1 MEISEKEY
9 YELQMQ
15 VRLLQSRVEGMKIPK
30 QTTMKDLVNEQVI
43 SRVWNLAD
51 DKPIFEYSRSNS
63 DAWTQ
68 MLVLAKMIHEPSPL
82 FYMDRTNNGYF
93 SKPYIRSIF
102 PKNRPRKI
110 SDLTPEELTVSV
122 QMLNEIIP
130 IYNKYF
136 KQMHQRVIYDP
147 TGKGDY
153 RSIGV
158 LDDDAEVNDDG
169 TVE

>member
-1 MEISEKEY
+1 MEIDEKEY

-15 VRLLQSRVEGMKIPK
+15 VRCLQSQVGSMKMPK

-43 SRVWNLAD
+43 SRVWNLAE
-51 DKPIFEYSRSNS
+51 DKPIFGYRYFNS

-68 MLVLAKMIHEPSPL
+68 MLALAKMIHEPSSS
-82 FYMDRTNNGYF
+82 FYMDRTISGCF
-93 SKPYIRSIF
+93 SRPYIRSIF

-110 SDLTPEELTVSV
+110 SDLTPEELNVSV

-136 KQMHQRVIYDP
+136 KRMHQRVIYDR

-153 RSIGV
+153 VSVGV
-158 LDDDAEVNDDG
+158 LDDNMEV
-169 TVE
+169 ER

>member
-9 YELQMQ
+9 CELKMQ
-15 VRLLQSRVEGMKIPK
+15 VRLLQSRVEGMKVPK
-30 QTTMKDLVNEQVI
+30 QTTMRDLVNEQVI
-43 SRVWNLAD
+43 SRAWNIAD
-51 DKPIFEYSRSNS
+51 DKPIFEYRRFNS

-68 MLVLAKMIHEPSPL
+68 MLALAKLIHEPSPL
-82 FYMDRTNNGYF
+82 FYMDRTNNDYF
-93 SKPYIRSIF
+93 SRPYIQSIF

-110 SDLTPEELTVSV
+110 SDLTPEELAVSV

-136 KQMHQRVIYDP
+136 KLMHQRVMYDP

-153 RSIGV
+153 EPIRI
-158 LDDDAEVNDDG
+158 LDDDMEVNDDG
-169 TVE
+169 AVE

>member
-15 VRLLQSRVEGMKIPK
+15 VMRLQSQVESMKIPK

-51 DKPIFEYSRSNS
+51 DKPIFEYRRFNS

-68 MLVLAKMIHEPSPL
+68 MLALAKLIHEPSPL
-82 FYMDRTNNGYF
+82 FYMDRTIGNY
-93 SKPYIRSIF
+93 SPKSYIRSIF

-110 SDLTPEELTVSV
+110 SDLTPEELAVSV

-136 KQMHQRVIYDP
+136 KLMHQRVMYDP

-153 RSIGV
+153 EPIRI
-158 LDDDAEVNDDG
+158 LDDDMEVNDDG
-169 TVE
+169 AVK

>member
-1 MEISEKEY
+1 MEVSEKEY

-15 VRLLQSRVEGMKIPK
+15 VRTLKHQVDAMSSPRRTAL
-30 QTTMKDLVNEQVI
+30 KDLVKEQVI
-43 SRVWNLAD
+43 SHVWNLAD
-51 DKPIFEYSRSNS
+51 DKPIFEYRRFNS

-68 MLVLAKMIHEPSPL
+68 MLALAKMIHDPSSL
-82 FYMDRTNNGYF
+82 FYMDRTINGYA

-110 SDLTPEELTVSV
+110 SDLTPEELNVSV

-136 KQMHQRVIYDP
+136 KLMHQRVIYDP

-158 LDDDAEVNDDG
+158 LDDDTEVNDDG